1 MLCTTNAR
9 ISYKQSSA
17 LRIKISSNNALR
29 TLSAISC
36 RKWTHHWIVCCV
48 RGYACIYIWIKLHHH
63 CLHACIVLCSTFHT
77 LISNDPHDLTSVVS
91 RSSRLGVW
99 TDMVALNNS
108 GANDY
113 ILQEEEIALFFCA
126 PPIQRSACGGVW
138 SLESGVSSY
147 SKMCSVFRMTYL
159 YAYLILLCGGC

>member
-113 ILQEEEIALFFCA
+113 ITRRRDCPVFLCTTDPTLGMWWG
-126 PPIQRSACGGVW
+126 P
-138 SLESGVSSY
+138 ESGVRSPESRLY
-147 SKMCSVFRMTYL
+147 SKMCSVWT
-159 YAYLILLCGGC
+159 YLILLCGGC

>member
-1 MLCTTNAR
+1 MFRLVLSSRLTRHTVRCCLFVKSVLCPTNAR

-48 RGYACIYIWIKLHHH
+48 RCVAMCAYHRSN
-63 CLHACIVLCSTFHT
+63 STIMGCKCMHSPFHT
-77 LISNDPHDLTSVVS
+77 SISNDPHDLTSVVS

-99 TDMVALNNS
+99 TDMVTLQTSNNS
-108 GANDY
+108 GANDNKKTR
-113 ILQEEEIALFFCA
+113 FCSVSLCSTD
-126 PPIQRSACGGVW
+126 PTLGVWRVACG
-138 SLESGVSSY
+138 
-147 SKMCSVFRMTYL
+147 
-159 YAYLILLCGGC
+159 